1 MSTNSLKKFP
11 CQLKILPELMVW
23 NSVYL
28 WQVMQDIGS
37 EMDLGENDLPSQGLV
52 IVSFFIPLICL
63 KLAPWLTHRKAR
75 SASITLVPEMAAG
88 IEAP

>member
-1 MSTNSLKKFP
+1 
-11 CQLKILPELMVW
+11 MVW